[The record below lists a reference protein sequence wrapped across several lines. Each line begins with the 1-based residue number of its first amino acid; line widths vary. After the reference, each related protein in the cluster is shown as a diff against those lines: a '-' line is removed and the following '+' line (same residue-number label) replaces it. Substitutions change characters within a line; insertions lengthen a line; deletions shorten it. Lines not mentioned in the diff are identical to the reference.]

1 MRDPRDAVYE
11 TQQDEI
17 ERLNAVYEDYVG
29 TIQDGISDMAEEI
42 ADMVMTEYGSTD
54 MNVNEWLTKD
64 IIAALRKKKKKKN
77 RQLKN

>member
-1 MRDPRDAVYE
+1 MRDPRDAAYE
-11 TQQDEI
+11 AQQDEI

-64 IIAALRKKKKKKN
+64 IIAALRKIN
-77 RQLKN
+77 L

>member
-1 MRDPRDAVYE
+1 MRDPRDAAYE

-17 ERLNAVYEDYVG
+17 ERLNAIYEDYVG

-42 ADMVMTEYGSTD
+42 ADMVMTEHGSTD

-64 IIAALRKKKKKKN
+64 IITALRKIN
-77 RQLKN
+77 L